1 MNDLKKIKV
10 FKLQK
15 FKNPKGNVLRG
26 FRKNDKFLKNSAEI
40 YFSWINKNAIKGWK
54 LHKKMTMNLVVPVGK
69 VKFVFYN
76 GKNFKTIVVGEKNY
90 NRIFVPNNIFFAFQ
104 NLYKEKSL
112 VVNNA
117 SIIHKKKDE
126 ILKLSLDKIDYL
138 WKN

>member
-15 FKNPKGNVLRG
+15 FKNSKGNVLRG

-54 LHKKMTMNLVVPVGK
+54 LHKKMTMNLVVPIGK

-76 GKNFKTIVVGEKNY
+76 GKNFKTIIVGERNY

-112 VVNNA
+112 IVNNA
-117 SIIHKKKDE
+117 SIVHQKKDE
-126 ILKLSLDKIDYL
+126 VLKLSLNKINYL

>member
-15 FKNPKGNVLRG
+15 FKNSKGNVLRG

-54 LHKKMTMNLVVPVGK
+54 LHKKMTMNLVVPIGK

-76 GKNFKTIVVGEKNY
+76 GKNFKTIIVGERNY

-112 VVNNA
+112 IVNNA
-117 SIIHKKKDE
+117 SIIHQKKDE
-126 ILKLSLDKIDYL
+126 VLKLSLNKINYL

>member
-54 LHKKMTMNLVVPVGK
+54 LHKKMTMNLIVPIGK

-76 GKNFKTIVVGEKNY
+76 GKNFKSIIIGEKNY

-117 SIIHKKKDE
+117 NIIHQKKDE
-126 ILKLSLDKIDYL
+126 ILKLSLNKINYL